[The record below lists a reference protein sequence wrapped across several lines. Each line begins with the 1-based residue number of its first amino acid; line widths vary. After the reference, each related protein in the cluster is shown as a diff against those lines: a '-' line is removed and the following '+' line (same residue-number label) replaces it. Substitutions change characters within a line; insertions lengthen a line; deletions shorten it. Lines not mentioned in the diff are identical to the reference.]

1 MPRVT
6 SPNRAHNSW
15 GRMRRLPTPS
25 PARQKGFSSFDNVER
40 NSGSTAAT
48 RSRNLS
54 SSWRRASPRPVATA
68 EEGGTDCADFNQVAA
83 GTDWICVN
91 NPPAHFLSSRIR
103 LSGSLFAL
111 RRLET
116 LRAVRHLIQE
126 FGKYWP
132 SDFSLFRWGSCCPAS
147 SPPSRTRLQRV
158 IGAGAFSAIWRLRH
172 ADRELGVERRVR
184 HVRHL
189 VELAHD

>member
-15 GRMRRLPTPS
+15 GRIRRLPTPS

-54 SSWRRASPRPVATA
+54 SSWRRASARPVATA
-68 EEGGTDCADFNQVAA
+68 EEGDEPAG
-83 GTDWICVN
+83 GTDWIWVN

-103 LSGSLFAL
+103 LSGLLFAL

-126 FGKYWP
+126 FGK
-132 SDFSLFRWGSCCPAS
+132 
-147 SPPSRTRLQRV
+147 
-158 IGAGAFSAIWRLRH
+158 H
-172 ADRELGVERRVR
+172 
-184 HVRHL
+184 
-189 VELAHD
+189 